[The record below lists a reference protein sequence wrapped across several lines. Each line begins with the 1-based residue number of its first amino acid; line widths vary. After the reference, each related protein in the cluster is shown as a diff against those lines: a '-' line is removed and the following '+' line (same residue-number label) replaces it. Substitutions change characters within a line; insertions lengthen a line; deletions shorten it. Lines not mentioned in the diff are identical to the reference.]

1 MDERYGRARRAVPE
15 VTHDVVLTTPPI
27 AALSARQ
34 IQDACGDQPG
44 VLCRQVYEST
54 HDRTLAQVVDFV
66 VGKPLTIVAII
77 LAAAI
82 VNRLARRAIRRGLRR
97 LASGGLRERIGAA
110 RRRTPMSMLDTD
122 TGEISVRSTQ
132 RVEALSTVLR
142 SVASFAIWTVAAFMV
157 LGEFGINLGPLI
169 AGAGIIG
176 VALGFGSQSLVRDFL
191 SGIFILVEDQYG
203 VGDTVDLG
211 EATGVV
217 EVVSLRTTRVRSVD
231 GTVWHVPNGA
241 IDRVGNKS
249 QHWSRALLDVQVGY
263 GTDIAHAREVIKGVA
278 DDVWREQPGWVI
290 EEPELWG
297 VEALGPH
304 GVELRLV
311 IKTQPS
317 RQWDVSRLVRE
328 RLKAAFDARAS
339 RSRSRSRPCG
349 TGRPTTARPRRRPPR
364 AAAEPRRRGAQS
376 YEDVGP
382 AAPGA
387 RAAGHAL
394 SGPRPSGSSASRGAR
409 RPRRRR

>member
-1 MDERYGRARRAVPE
+1 VSMTSVPLAAV
-15 VTHDVVLTTPPI
+15 TRQ
-27 AALSARQ
+27 LS
-34 IQDACGDQPG
+34 DACGEQPG
-44 VLCRQVYEST
+44 LLCRRVFEST
-54 HDRTLAQVVDFV
+54 HDRTLAAAVDFF
-66 VGKPLTIVAII
+66 VGKPLTIVAIV
-77 LAAAI
+77 LVAAL
-82 VNRLARRAIRRGLRR
+82 VNRLARRAIKRGLRR

-110 RRRTPMSMLDTD
+110 RRRRPGSLLDTD

-132 RVEALSTVLR
+132 RVEALATVLR

-217 EVVSLRTTRVRSVD
+217 EVVSLRTTRLRSVD
-231 GTVWHVPNGA
+231 GTVWHVPNGTIA
-241 IDRVGNKS
+241 RVGNKS
-249 QHWSRALLDVQVGY
+249 QHWSRALLDVQVAY
-263 GTDIAHAREVIKGVA
+263 GTDIPHASEVIKRVA
-278 DDVWREQPGWVI
+278 DDVHRERAGWVL

-297 VEALGPH
+297 VEELGPN
-304 GVELRLV
+304 GIAIRLV

-328 RLKAAFDARAS
+328 RLKEAFDAEAIEI
-339 RSRSRSRPCG
+339 PF
-349 TGRPTTARPRRRPPR
+349 PQQMVWH
-364 AAAEPRRRGAQS
+364 RRGEDGPDAPAERAQ
-376 YEDVGP
+376 
-382 AAPGA
+382 
-387 RAAGHAL
+387 
-394 SGPRPSGSSASRGAR
+394 PSATR
-409 RPRRRR
+409 

>member
-1 MDERYGRARRAVPE
+1 VLPTTIAV
-15 VTHDVVLTTPPI
+15 V
-27 AALSARQ
+27 SARQ
-34 IQDACGDQPG
+34 MTDACGTDPG
-44 VLCRQVYEST
+44 VLCRRVYEST

-82 VNRLARRAIRRGLRR
+82 LNRLARRAIRRGLRR
-97 LASGGLRERIGAA
+97 LASGGLRERLGAA

-122 TGEISVRSTQ
+122 SHEISVRSTQ

-211 EATGVV
+211 DAVGTV

-231 GTVWHVPNGA
+231 GTVWHVPNGTIA
-241 IDRVGNKS
+241 RVGNKS
-249 QHWSRALLDVQVGY
+249 QHWSRALLDVQVAY
-263 GTDIAHAREVIKGVA
+263 GTDISHAREVIKGVA
-278 DDVWREQPGWVI
+278 DDVWREKSGWVI

-297 VEALGPH
+297 VEELGPH
-304 GVELRLV
+304 GVTIRLV

-317 RQWDVSRLVRE
+317 QQWDVSRLVRE
-328 RLKAAFDARAS
+328 RLKEAFDAEGIEIPFPQQTVWH
-339 RSRSRSRPCG
+339 RSGDDSAVADPVPGRS
-349 TGRPTTARPRRRPPR
+349 
-364 AAAEPRRRGAQS
+364 
-376 YEDVGP
+376 
-382 AAPGA
+382 
-387 RAAGHAL
+387 
-394 SGPRPSGSSASRGAR
+394 
-409 RPRRRR
+409 

>member
-1 MDERYGRARRAVPE
+1 MNRKAISSVIPCASPHSAEPARNSTSAPCRTILRPNRSPSFPYSGVTAVTASRYAVTTHDRCSSPPSSLTIVGSAVDTIVWSSDASSITSISPLTTRSTDRRSAGRSAIGSTTVLMKMKATAPDSSATLDAAHADHRPARRAPPHGPLLSTTSLIWRAGDRSPATRRPTVDERYGRARRAVPE

-34 IQDACGDQPG
+34 VQDACGDQPG
-44 VLCRQVYEST
+44 VLCRRVYEST

-66 VGKPLTIVAII
+66 VGTPLTIVAII

-157 LGEFGINLGPLI
+157 LGEVGINLGPLI

-203 VGDTVDLG
+203 VGDTVELG
-211 EATGVV
+211 EATGTV
-217 EVVSLRTTRVRSVD
+217 EVVSLRTTR
-231 GTVWHVPNGA
+231 
-241 IDRVGNKS
+241 
-249 QHWSRALLDVQVGY
+249 
-263 GTDIAHAREVIKGVA
+263 
-278 DDVWREQPGWVI
+278 
-290 EEPELWG
+290 
-297 VEALGPH
+297 
-304 GVELRLV
+304 
-311 IKTQPS
+311 
-317 RQWDVSRLVRE
+317 
-328 RLKAAFDARAS
+328 
-339 RSRSRSRPCG
+339 
-349 TGRPTTARPRRRPPR
+349 
-364 AAAEPRRRGAQS
+364 
-376 YEDVGP
+376 
-382 AAPGA
+382 
-387 RAAGHAL
+387 
-394 SGPRPSGSSASRGAR
+394 
-409 RPRRRR
+409 